1 MPITIDVVQ
10 DTVCPWC
17 RIGKK
22 NLDDA
27 LKNFDGE
34 PEVRFHPFFL
44 RPEMPEA
51 GRDFREHMRS
61 IKGDDDF
68 GPMLLR
74 VSNIGLQAGL
84 TFNWDRVRRMPN
96 TLLSHAFVPL
106 GAGGGAGRG
115 IDAVHR
121 AYFVEGP
128 RYRQEGDADRD
139 RRGLAG
145 RYQASWTMR
154 RSWMRSPGGRKR
166 PKRRASPAFP
176 SSSSTRNRASPAPNP
191 PASSW
196 KPWKRRAANVC
207 RGIRPYSRQPV
218 NDADR

>member
-34 PEVRFHPFFL
+34 AEVRFHPYFL

-61 IKGDDDF
+61 IKGDDDIE
-68 GPMLLR
+68 PLLLR

-84 TFNWDRVRRMPN
+84 TFNWDRVKRMPN
-96 TLLSHAFVPL
+96 TLLSHALVLSVPVAEQGRL
-106 GAGGGAGRG
+106 LDAVYQAYFIDGRDIGKTQTLIEISDGLPVDISKLEDDEFLDEVAGRAEAARAQG
-115 IDAVHR
+115 ITGVPFFIIDGQTAISGAQPPSVLLE
-121 AYFVEGP
+121 AIE
-128 RYRQEGDADRD
+128 
-139 RRGLAG
+139 
-145 RYQASWTMR
+145 QAS
-154 RSWMRSPGGRKR
+154 
-166 PKRRASPAFP
+166 
-176 SSSSTRNRASPAPNP
+176 N
-191 PASSW
+191 
-196 KPWKRRAANVC
+196 
-207 RGIRPYSRQPV
+207 QPV
-218 NDADR
+218 

>member
-34 PEVRFHPFFL
+34 AEVRFHPYFL

-61 IKGDDDF
+61 IKGDDDIE
-68 GPMLLR
+68 PLLLR

-84 TFNWDRVRRMPN
+84 TFNWDRVKRMPN
-96 TLLSHAFVPL
+96 TLLSHALVLSVPVAEQGRLLDAVYQAYFIDGRDIGKTQTLIEISDGLPVDISKL
-106 GAGGGAGRG
+106 GDEAFLDEVAGRAEAARAQG
-115 IDAVHR
+115 ITGVPFFIIDGQTAISGAQPPSVLLE
-121 AYFVEGP
+121 AIE
-128 RYRQEGDADRD
+128 
-139 RRGLAG
+139 
-145 RYQASWTMR
+145 QAS
-154 RSWMRSPGGRKR
+154 
-166 PKRRASPAFP
+166 
-176 SSSSTRNRASPAPNP
+176 N
-191 PASSW
+191 
-196 KPWKRRAANVC
+196 
-207 RGIRPYSRQPV
+207 QPV
-218 NDADR
+218 

>member
-34 PEVRFHPFFL
+34 TEVRFHPYFL

-61 IKGDDDF
+61 IKGDDNIE
-68 GPMLLR
+68 PMLLR

-84 TFNWDRVRRMPN
+84 TFNWDTVKRMPN
-96 TLLSHAFVPL
+96 TLLSHALYLSAPV
-106 GAGGGAGRG
+106 AEQGRVL
-115 IDAVHR
+115 DAVYQ
-121 AYFVEGP
+121 AYFVDGRDIGKKQTLIEIGEGLP
-128 RYRQEGDADRD
+128 VDISKLDDEAFLDEI
-139 RRGLAG
+139 AG
-145 RYQASWTMR
+145 RAEAAQAQGVTGVPFFIIDQKYAVSGAQPPSVLLEAMEQAS
-154 RSWMRSPGGRKR
+154 S
-166 PKRRASPAFP
+166 
-176 SSSSTRNRASPAPNP
+176 
-191 PASSW
+191 
-196 KPWKRRAANVC
+196 
-207 RGIRPYSRQPV
+207 QPV
-218 NDADR
+218 

>member
-34 PEVRFHPFFL
+34 AEVRFHPYFL

-61 IKGDDDF
+61 IKGDDDIE
-68 GPMLLR
+68 PLLLR

-84 TFNWDRVRRMPN
+84 TFNWDRVKRMPN
-96 TLLSHAFVPL
+96 TLLSHALVLSAPVAEQGRLLDAVYQAYFIDGRDIGKTQTLIEISDGLPVDISKL
-106 GAGGGAGRG
+106 GDEAFLDEVAGRAEAARAQG
-115 IDAVHR
+115 ITGVPFFIIDGQTAISGAQPPSVLLE
-121 AYFVEGP
+121 AIE
-128 RYRQEGDADRD
+128 
-139 RRGLAG
+139 
-145 RYQASWTMR
+145 QAS
-154 RSWMRSPGGRKR
+154 
-166 PKRRASPAFP
+166 
-176 SSSSTRNRASPAPNP
+176 N
-191 PASSW
+191 
-196 KPWKRRAANVC
+196 
-207 RGIRPYSRQPV
+207 QPV
-218 NDADR
+218 